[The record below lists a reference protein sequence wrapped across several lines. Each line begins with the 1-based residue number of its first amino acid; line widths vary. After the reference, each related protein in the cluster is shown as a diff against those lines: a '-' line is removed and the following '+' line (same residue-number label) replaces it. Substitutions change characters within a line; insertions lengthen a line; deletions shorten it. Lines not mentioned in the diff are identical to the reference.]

1 MQKKAPGRRPAV
13 ASFLIVLWFATPGI
27 AAPESRLELRGEIVL
42 PPTEEGGAEQAIVFL
57 TGATDPF
64 SAQTRSNPRGCFR
77 FPKLEP
83 GTYNLSILIP
93 GKRERRQTVEVTP
106 SLADA
111 RGVVTVTVTLDL
123 TDEDSRRRAPPG
135 RSVSVRELSIP
146 RSARREFARAENALG
161 KRNTEEAL
169 RHLEKAVSIA
179 PQFVRALNKLGTVH
193 YQTQSYEKAEHYF
206 RQALKHDPEAF
217 APLVNLGGTLYSMQR
232 YTEAVALNRQ
242 AVVGPARRCAGQRAT
257 GNVLSR
263 SGKLRGCAHIPLE
276 GQDDLPRPFHP
287 SPAIPGGYL
296 PASGGDVRRPPGTGR
311 FPRPPSRL
319 PAGPQCPPTTS
330 ALGNQVIPS
339 TLATLL
345 QPGTSL
351 HHLHNAL
358 GEIFP
363 KGGLVQ
369 SLQNGPL

>member
-64 SAQTRSNPRGCFR
+64 SAQTRSNQRGRFR

-93 GKRERRQTVEVTP
+93 GKRDWRQTVEVTP

-123 TDEDSRRRAPPG
+123 TDEESQRRAAPG

-146 RSARREFARAENALG
+146 RAARREFARAEKELG

-242 AVVGPARRCAGQRAT
+242 AVVARPGDALANAQLGMCYLKMGNYSDARTFLLRARTIDPGHFTLPQLSLANIYLRQGATGAARRELEDFLARHPDSPLAPNVHRQLGQ
-257 GNVLSR
+257 
-263 SGKLRGCAHIPLE
+263 
-276 GQDDLPRPFHP
+276 LPTR
-287 SPAIPGGYL
+287 
-296 PASGGDVRRPPGTGR
+296 
-311 FPRPPSRL
+311 
-319 PAGPQCPPTTS
+319 
-330 ALGNQVIPS
+330 
-339 TLATLL
+339 
-345 QPGTSL
+345 
-351 HHLHNAL
+351 
-358 GEIFP
+358 
-363 KGGLVQ
+363 K
-369 SLQNGPL
+369 